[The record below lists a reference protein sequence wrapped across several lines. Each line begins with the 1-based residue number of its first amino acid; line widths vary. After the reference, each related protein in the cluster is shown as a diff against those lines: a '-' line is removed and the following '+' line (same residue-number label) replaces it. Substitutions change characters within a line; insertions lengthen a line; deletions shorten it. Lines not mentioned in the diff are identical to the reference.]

1 LKFKVVNKMS
11 FWNSR
16 KHKARKEHKCQ
27 YCGKKI
33 LIGETYNRETGIY
46 ESEFNDYCLCER
58 CRWVLTNIDNESDEL
73 GDFYDA
79 IFEFDLV
86 SCPSC
91 GSINLREYDMS
102 DDMQTMECECDKCD
116 TKWIADL
123 SIDGLKKITLQ
134 QK

>member
-1 LKFKVVNKMS
+1 VS

-16 KHKARKEHKCQ
+16 KHKARKEHRCQ

-33 LIGETYNRETGIY
+33 LAGEIYHRETGIY

-73 GDFYDA
+73 GDFLDA
-79 IFEFDLV
+79 IFELDLV

-91 GSINLREYDMS
+91 GSINLREYEMS
-102 DDMQTMECECDKCD
+102 DNKQSMECECDKCD
-116 TKWIADL
+116 TKWIEDL
-123 SIDGLKKITLQ
+123 SLNGFINKFEK
-134 QK
+134 